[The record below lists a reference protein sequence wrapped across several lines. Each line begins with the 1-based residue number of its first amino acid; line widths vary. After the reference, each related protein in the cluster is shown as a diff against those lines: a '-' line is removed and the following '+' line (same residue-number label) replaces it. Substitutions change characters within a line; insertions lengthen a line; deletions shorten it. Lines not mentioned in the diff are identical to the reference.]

1 MRTDKEG
8 RHSAPLR
15 PRPKLTGVSDAKR
28 HSAVGLLWHQ
38 TRYELRIFLRTPI
51 SAFFT
56 VIFPLMIFIVF
67 ALLFGNEEIEYLG
80 INTAQYYAPSL
91 AVYAAVA
98 SSYVNIGISTAYQRD
113 EGILKRAKGTPLPA
127 WLFLGGKVVAGLL
140 VATVATV
147 VMLAVG
153 VIFYGVQIYAA
164 AIPSLVL
171 TFIIGVACF
180 ASLGLLLAAVAP
192 SGPAATAIANATL
205 LPLAFISGVFIVPS
219 EDPPAWLNAVAD
231 FFPLKHF
238 AEPFIAGFNPV
249 EDVSTIYWAD
259 LGYMALWGA
268 VALFLAVRLF
278 KWEPSTG
285 ESRRP
290 WRRRKEPAAA

>member
-1 MRTDKEG
+1 V
-8 RHSAPLR
+8 PLR
-15 PRPKLTGVSDAKR
+15 SSPKLFSVSDAKR
-28 HSAVGLLWHQ
+28 PSAPALLWHQ
-38 TRYELRIFLRTPI
+38 TRYELRTFIRTPI

-56 VIFPLMIFIVF
+56 LIFPLMIFIVF

-113 EGILKRAKGTPLPA
+113 EGILKRAKGTPLPP
-127 WLFLGGKVVAGLL
+127 WLFLGGKVVAGLV
-140 VATVATV
+140 VATVATI

-153 VIFYGVQIYAA
+153 VIFYGVEIYPE

-171 TFIIGVACF
+171 TFIVGVACF
-180 ASLGLLLAAVAP
+180 AALGLLVAAVAP
-192 SGPAATAIANATL
+192 SGSAATAIANATL

-219 EDPPAWLNAVAD
+219 EAPPAWLDAVAN

-249 EDVSTIYWAD
+249 EDVSTIYWGD
-259 LGYMALWGA
+259 LAYMALWGA
-268 VALFLAVRLF
+268 VGLFLAVRFF
-278 KWEPSTG
+278 KWEPSSG

-290 WRRRKEPAAA
+290 WRRRKESATA

>member
-1 MRTDKEG
+1 V
-8 RHSAPLR
+8 PLR
-15 PRPKLTGVSDAKR
+15 SPPKLPSVSDAKR
-28 HSAVGLLWHQ
+28 PSFLALLWHQ
-38 TRYELRIFLRTPI
+38 TRYELRIFIRTPI

-56 VIFPLMIFIVF
+56 LVFPLMIFIVF
-67 ALLFGNEEIEYLG
+67 ALLFGNDEIEYLG

-98 SSYVNIGISTAYQRD
+98 GSYVNIGISTAYARD
-113 EGILKRAKGTPLPA
+113 EGILKRARGTPLPA
-127 WLFLGGKVVAGLL
+127 WIFLGGKVMAGLA
-140 VATVATV
+140 VATVATIA
-147 VMLAVG
+147 MLAVG
-153 VIFYGVQIYAA
+153 VVFFGVVIYAA

-171 TFIIGVACF
+171 TFVIGVACF

-219 EDPPAWLNAVAD
+219 QDPPAWINAIAD

-249 EDVSTIYWAD
+249 EDVSTIYWGD
-259 LGYMALWGA
+259 LAYMALWGA
-268 VALFLAVRLF
+268 IGLFLAVRLF
-278 KWEPSTG
+278 RWEPSTG
-285 ESRRP
+285 DSPRP
-290 WRRRKEPAAA
+290 WRRREEPTTA